1 MPLVEHW
8 DLGENRILTQ
18 TTPQT
23 KNSINDYIIY
33 LQKGSTTTAT
43 RRMPP
48 VTILEAESSPRK
60 HRWRMNYRT
69 GCKLHGSWFLDVLQ
83 GLVVSGNTKQ
93 RNHNHPLEKTMRGNH
108 RRDSNHPKPSVI
120 RSMVGMNP
128 RLASLVSNQMVSRH
142 VLIVRQVNG
151 IFIWNQSR
159 ANSQDTHN

>member
-18 TTPQT
+18 TTPNKKLNQRLDIST
-23 KNSINDYIIY
+23 CRKVRPPPQHAACPL
-33 LQKGSTTTAT
+33 LQSWK
-43 RRMPP
+43 RN
-48 VTILEAESSPRK
+48 L
-60 HRWRMNYRT
+60 HHCWRMNYRT
-69 GCKLHGSWFLDVLQ
+69 GCELHGSWFLDVLQ

-151 IFIWNQSR
+151 IFIGNQSR